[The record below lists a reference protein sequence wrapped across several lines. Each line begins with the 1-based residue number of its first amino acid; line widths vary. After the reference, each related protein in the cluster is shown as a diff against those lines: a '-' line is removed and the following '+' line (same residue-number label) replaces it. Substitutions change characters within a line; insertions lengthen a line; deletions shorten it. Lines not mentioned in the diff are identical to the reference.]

1 MKFEYHGQNISREC
15 FHDFASVTACRSSDM
30 RGLYGLVE
38 LEFKEFL
45 YICWNGEGEPP
56 EMRLNPVF
64 RLLGALVYGFI
75 GYELGLAITGT
86 PQLTN
91 WTAPTIWA
99 PMFIGALL
107 GYYLAPWIVIA
118 PAQAARDS
126 LRSVPM
132 ADLLAGTVG
141 LAAGLIIAALLA
153 YPISRLPA
161 PFGPILPFV
170 AVIVFGYLG
179 AAVLVLRKDDFLALI
194 RGTSEKTEAPKVYSA
209 PPSNTLL
216 LDTSVIIDGRVADVA
231 ETGFV
236 FAQLVVPRFVLNE
249 LQYIADSAD
258 ALRRNRGRRG
268 LEVLDRL
275 QQNPEISLT
284 FVDNDPQDAQQVDD
298 KLVSL
303 ARELNAAVLTHDY
316 NLNRVARLQ
325 GVKIL
330 NINELANAVKS
341 VFLPGEDLPIRII
354 QAGKEIGQG
363 VGYLEDGT
371 MVVVENGRQFLNQ
384 EVLVQVTKV
393 LQTNAGRL
401 VFAIPEPTIEQN

>member
-1 MKFEYHGQNISREC
+1 
-15 FHDFASVTACRSSDM
+15 
-30 RGLYGLVE
+30 
-38 LEFKEFL
+38 
-45 YICWNGEGEPP
+45 
-56 EMRLNPVF
+56 MRLSPVF
-64 RLLGALVYGFI
+64 RLLGALVYGVI
-75 GYELGLAITGT
+75 GYELGIALTGT
-86 PQLTN
+86 AQLTN
-91 WTAPTIWA
+91 WTAPTIWG
-99 PMFIGALL
+99 PMFGGALL
-107 GYYLAPWIVIA
+107 GWYLAPWIVIA

-126 LRSVPM
+126 LRGVPM
-132 ADLLAGTVG
+132 ADLMAGTVG
-141 LAAGLIIAALLA
+141 LCAGLIIAALLA

-170 AVIVFGYLG
+170 AVILFGYLG
-179 AAVLVLRKDDFLALI
+179 AAVLVLRRDDFLALI
-194 RGTSEKTEAPKVYSA
+194 RGNTTKPEPRRAEATHPRHA
-209 PPSNTLL
+209 LL
-216 LDTSVIIDGRVADVA
+216 MDTSVIIDGRVADIA

-236 FAQLVVPRFVLNE
+236 PGELVVPRFVLNE

-275 QQNPEISLT
+275 QQNPDVVVN
-284 FVDNDPQDAQQVDD
+284 FVDDDPQDAQQVDD
-298 KLVSL
+298 KLISL
-303 ARELNAAVLTHDY
+303 AREIGASVITNDY

-341 VFLPGEDLPIRII
+341 VFLPGEEMPIRII

-401 VFAIPEPTIEQN
+401 VFAVPEPSVEQQQ

>member
-1 MKFEYHGQNISREC
+1 
-15 FHDFASVTACRSSDM
+15 
-30 RGLYGLVE
+30 
-38 LEFKEFL
+38 
-45 YICWNGEGEPP
+45 
-56 EMRLNPVF
+56 MRLSPVF

-75 GYELGLAITGT
+75 GYELGLALTGT

-91 WTAPTIWA
+91 WTAPTIWIT
-99 PMFIGALL
+99 MFGGALL
-107 GYYLAPWIVIA
+107 GYFLAPWIMIA

-132 ADLLAGTVG
+132 VDLLAGTVG
-141 LAAGLIIAALLA
+141 LSAGLIIAALLA

-179 AAVLVLRKDDFLALI
+179 ATVLVLRKDDFVTLL
-194 RGTSEKTEAPKVYSA
+194 RGSQSKTEAPKYASA
-209 PPSNTLL
+209 ATTHTLL
-216 LDTSVIIDGRVADVA
+216 MDTSVIIDGRIADVA

-236 FAQLVVPRFVLNE
+236 LGELLVPRFVLNE

-268 LEVLDRL
+268 LEILDRL
-275 QQNPEISLT
+275 QQNTEVTLNFIDL
-284 FVDNDPQDAQQVDD
+284 DPQDAQQVDD
-298 KLVSL
+298 KLISL
-303 ARELNAAVLTHDY
+303 AREIGAAVITNDY

-341 VFLPGEDLPIRII
+341 VFLPGEELPIRII

-401 VFAIPEPTIEQN
+401 VFAVPEPATEQNQ